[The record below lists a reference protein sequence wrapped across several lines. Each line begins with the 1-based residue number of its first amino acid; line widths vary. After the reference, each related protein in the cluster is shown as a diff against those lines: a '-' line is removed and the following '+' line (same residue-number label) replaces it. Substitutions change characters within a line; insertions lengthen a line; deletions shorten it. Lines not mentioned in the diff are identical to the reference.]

1 MAWSF
6 KCRLRLAGCA
16 QVMKSANI
24 KTASARKA
32 VLAVLGSRVLGPLRS
47 GMEARVVKSNRFN
60 RILVRAGGNRL
71 FWYSTDDL
79 KRLPLTHEVIH

>member
-1 MAWSF
+1 MTYA
-6 KCRLRLAGCA
+6 LAVVCA

-60 RILVRAGGNRL
+60 RILVRAVPEATAADAG
-71 FWYSTDDL
+71 
-79 KRLPLTHEVIH
+79 